1 MKTKVRSIEGCP
13 ITSIERHIKQKEYD
27 GGDPIYETVVM
38 LKLARDTD
46 RASPYMMAE
55 TV

>member
-13 ITSIERHIKQKEYD
+13 ITSIERYIKQMGYD
-27 GGDPIYETVVM
+27 GGDSIYETAVM

-46 RASPYMMAE
+46 RASYP
-55 TV
+55 